1 MAMANKSIRLV
12 VLLCL
17 RLHDPYFIGSID
29 PNILD
34 VAESLLLY
42 ISNDPKDW
50 YGGLELGI

>member
-1 MAMANKSIRLV
+1 MAMANQSIRLV

-29 PNILD
+29 PNIPD

-42 ISNDPKDW
+42 ITNNPKD
-50 YGGLELGI
+50 GIAGVESA